1 MCSKQ
6 YFQDDRAHMENG
18 KKEENKVKQN
28 KIK

>member
-6 YFQDDRAHMENG
+6 YFQDNRAHMENG
-18 KKEENKVKQN
+18 EKEENKVKLN